1 MITWNSSFIDR
12 KAFPKPISQ
21 VTKKSNFR
29 STISRQ
35 IRFTYGPKMMIR
47 GFLYIL
53 YRWVKLSIIFC
64 MWQRGKKV
72 FSLQIKKFFQWVKKM
87 NYNWRHHQISWH
99 HFSYLGMKDFELF
112 IFILLVLLYN
122 TIRIQRQK
130 KLRSHNDIVDLL
142 CSIYNIL
149 EPFLKIETWFKLL
162 YKCCFGIAEFGVVL
176 KYQIISWKCFV
187 STM

>member
-1 MITWNSSFIDR
+1 MIRWNSSSICR
-12 KAFPKPISQ
+12 KAFPKSISQ

-29 STISRQ
+29 STISRK

-64 MWQRGKKV
+64 MWQLGKKYLV
-72 FSLQIKKFFQWVKKM
+72 CKSKRSFNGWRDVLQLKTPSNKLTPF
-87 NYNWRHHQISWH
+87 
-99 HFSYLGMKDFELF
+99 F
-112 IFILLVLLYN
+112 IFRNERLWTFNLNTLGIVIQYN
-122 TIRIQRQK
+122 KNQK
-130 KLRSHNDIVDLL
+130 PEKKRLHKDIVDLYAAYT
-142 CSIYNIL
+142 IYIRAIIENRNMSWNIL
-149 EPFLKIETWFKLL
+149 QMMVCYRT
-162 YKCCFGIAEFGVVL
+162 VVL